1 MDRKNILM
9 IMKKAVV
16 VGIVGLGYAFFIQ
29 KTGYT
34 IPCVFY
40 KITGFYCPGCGV
52 SRMCL
57 SLLKGDIKA
66 AFYANSMIMICI
78 PILCLVGVKS
88 LFDERKYRK
97 IKEKQIDRILW
108 GFIIAFLIFGVM
120 RNIPEFSYLAPK

>member
-9 IMKKAVV
+9 IMKKAVI

-66 AFYANSMIMICI
+66 AFYANPMIMICI

>member
-9 IMKKAVV
+9 IMKKAVL

-29 KTGYT
+29 KTGYA

-88 LFDERKYRK
+88 LFDKRKYRK